1 MPEPSLSIIL
11 IENSFLFAIT
21 KSVKKKTD
29 NTKQPTLLLPMDHT
43 FFLNEMIATNS
54 ETRRKNMNP
63 IAEPTLW
70 ILDAVVN
77 ISFDLSTLK
86 KTC

>member
-1 MPEPSLSIIL
+1 
-11 IENSFLFAIT
+11 
-21 KSVKKKTD
+21 
-29 NTKQPTLLLPMDHT
+29 MDHT
-43 FFLNEMIATNS
+43 LFLNEMIATNS

-63 IAEPTLW
+63 IVELTLW
-70 ILDAVVN
+70 ILDAVVT